1 MPRVPTTNLALGTFL
16 DGENPGAGSQT
27 VLAGNTGLN
36 ANWLILDQSIGTE
49 HLANGV
55 HKSNVIDGPMLKT
68 TSVDGSTIDLS
79 GSPLKLRVKAL
90 GITSA
95 QLAAA
100 SVMAGKIAP
109 NGVSAAN
116 QFAPGVVNTAALASD
131 AVTTVKVV
139 DGNITTAK
147 IANAAVTTAKFD
159 FKEYSARVSQS
170 GTAAPT
176 AQLLGPSTMSAALV
190 WTRVGAGAYTLTLLS
205 EFTANKTL
213 VLITP
218 ADTTW
223 SHPSAIWADAS
234 NITILNRDPAGALA
248 DGWQA
253 MILIRVYP

>member
-1 MPRVPTTNLALGTFL
+1 MPRVTTTNIALGTFL

-36 ANWLILDQSIGTE
+36 ANWLILDQAVGTE

-55 HKSNVIDGPMLKT
+55 HKSNVIDGPNLKT
-68 TSVDGSTIDLS
+68 TVADGSTLELS

-95 QLAAA
+95 QLGAG
-100 SVMAGKIAP
+100 SVIAGKI
-109 NGVSAAN
+109 GVGAINASNLFAAGIVDASALGLN
-116 QFAPGVVNTAALASD
+116 SV
-131 AVTTVKVV
+131 
-139 DGNITTAK
+139 TTAK
-147 IANAAVTTAKFD
+147 IAVDAVTTARILDHQVTTAKLD
-159 FKEYSARVSQS
+159 YKEYAALLTQS
-170 GTAAPT
+170 GTAAPS
-176 AQLLGPSTMSAALV
+176 AQLLGPSTMSAPLV
-190 WTRVGAGAYTLTLLS
+190 WTRVGVGIARATLAS
-205 EFTANKTL
+205 EFTTNKTL

-223 SHPSAIWADAS
+223 SHLSGLWVSTSEI
-234 NITILNRDPAGALA
+234 NVLNRDPAGALA